1 MKEKGK
7 KKHFEGKA
15 LVMLIGETGK
25 KEKIKIRKRKP
36 GGIIILVSQ
45 ICDRY

>member
-25 KEKIKIRKRKP
+25 KRKDENKEEKTWWNNHSSVP
-36 GGIIILVSQ
+36 NM
-45 ICDRY
+45 